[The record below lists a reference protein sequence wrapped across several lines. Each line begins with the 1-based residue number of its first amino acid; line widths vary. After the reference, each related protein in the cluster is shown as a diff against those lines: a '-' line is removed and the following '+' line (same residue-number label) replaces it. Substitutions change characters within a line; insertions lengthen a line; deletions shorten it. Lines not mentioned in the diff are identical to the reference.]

1 MLYGYNHSKEL
12 GLEPNET
19 ESAQVKQIFDWY
31 TEHKWGTEKIA
42 RMLNLRGV
50 PTKAGMQ
57 WAPGIIGVMIRNRA
71 YCGEVR
77 ANGTYIQGRH
87 QAIIDREQFD
97 AAQAI
102 ISSRSTIPS
111 RAQSSPHLLSGI
123 AHCGNCG
130 KRLSIHSINQG
141 AKKKRYDFYRHIRD
155 VAVSNDPCPGLS
167 KSAALLENAVVEQIR
182 HIALSNT
189 MQKVLLQDVQKRNQ
203 KNITPTIKERDK
215 LLLELASIRRFPF
228 QW

>member
-1 MLYGYNHSKEL
+1 
-12 GLEPNET
+12 
-19 ESAQVKQIFDWY
+19 
-31 TEHKWGTEKIA
+31 
-42 RMLNLRGV
+42 
-50 PTKAGMQ
+50 
-57 WAPGIIGVMIRNRA
+57 MIRNRA

-123 AHCGNCG
+123 ARCGDCG
-130 KRLSIHSINQG
+130 KRLVNHSINQG
-141 AKKKRYDFYRHIRD
+141 PEKKRYNFYRHNPD
-155 VAVSNDPCPGLS
+155 VKANSICNGFF

-215 LLLELASIRRFPF
+215 LLLELASMGEKFS
-228 QW
+228 QWADRLDAGKIDEDQFEHHNAKLLSRKNAI